1 MKTDILPGVDIPIRD
16 SISAHNFVRN
26 ITSTAAS
33 LNFQTSET
41 LCTELRSPCVLA
53 SLAVTFCLR
62 STFGQRNALE
72 SIPARAPSVFKSFE
86 PRTVFDKT
94 WTSWLAR
101 VFRARKI
108 RKRIK
113 FRFVSSTT
121 NRREFHYPPAP
132 PLAPLFYPFA
142 RAIIYPLAFYFFSF
156 LGKSAHKLFLNKWI
170 SLQKSSTVSPTS
182 HPTRPPPTYSTYFQ
196 SDDHF
201 YHIGRS
207 TTEMFVILAMANS
220 ENSLHVPPY
229 RMVYANG
236 NTTRR
241 ARARFYT
248 S

>member
-72 SIPARAPSVFKSFE
+72 SIPARAPSVFKSSE

-108 RKRIK
+108 CKRIK

-121 NRREFHYPPAP
+121 NRREFHYPPVP

-156 LGKSAHKLFLNKWI
+156 LGKSAHKFFLNKWI
-170 SLQKSSTVSPTS
+170 SLQKSSTVSPTFA
-182 HPTRPPPTYSTYFQ
+182 PNA
-196 SDDHF
+196 
-201 YHIGRS
+201 S
-207 TTEMFVILAMANS
+207 TTNLFYLF
-220 ENSLHVPPY
+220 PK
-229 RMVYANG
+229 
-236 NTTRR
+236 RR
-241 ARARFYT
+241 PFLSRW